1 MMTKGAL
8 IERMNVSSCVP
19 SKQKNVQTNKETN
32 KETNKVNIIKTKV
45 NLMTK
50 RTLVESLNES
60 FLASGDSVLNFGL
73 VVVEV
78 RMKYFDSE

>member
-1 MMTKGAL
+1 
-8 IERMNVSSCVP
+8 
-19 SKQKNVQTNKETN
+19 
-32 KETNKVNIIKTKV
+32 
-45 NLMTK
+45 MTK

-60 FLASGDSVLNFGL
+60 FITSGDSVLNFGL